1 MYVTI
6 EFTFDTKVV
15 ISYYIILY
23 IKKII
28 YYFFNTL
35 IYKGLSFAEQEKQDT
50 VPFPLA
56 FSFSV
61 SLQMKNA
68 PSTTIVGFDPE
79 CLNLGVGKRKL
90 LEFLSNQVK
99 DNLPQS
105 LISFFF

>member
-35 IYKGLSFAEQEKQDT
+35 IYKGLSFAEQEKQGSA
-50 VPFPLA
+50 PFPLA
-56 FSFSV
+56 FYFSV
-61 SLQMKNA
+61 SLQKKNA

-79 CLNLGVGKRKL
+79 RLNFERRKKKTIGISKQSGKG
-90 LEFLSNQVK
+90 
-99 DNLPQS
+99 
-105 LISFFF
+105 

>member
-1 MYVTI
+1 MFLYCNL
-6 EFTFDTKVV
+6 
-15 ISYYIILY
+15 YYKNNLL
-23 IKKII
+23 
-28 YYFFNTL
+28 FFNPL

-79 CLNLGVGKRKL
+79 CLNLGDRGKKTIGI
-90 LEFLSNQVK
+90 SK
-99 DNLPQS
+99 QS
-105 LISFFF
+105 GKG